1 MDMRLY
7 LFLFLLL
14 VLAAC
19 DRAEKPAPPTI
30 EESQR
35 LDNAA
40 AMLDNLASEERA
52 ANEEGPANAS
62 APADPSN
69 QVE

>member
-1 MDMRLY
+1 MRL
-7 LFLFLLL
+7 LIGLALLTG
-14 VLAAC
+14 C
-19 DRAEKPAPPTI
+19 DRTEQPAAPTA

-35 LDNAA
+35 LDQAE
-40 AMLDNLASEERA
+40 AMLDNL

-62 APADPSN
+62 APTGPSN